1 MSLSYDGINLISCSN
16 VRYKVFLHARALLPT
31 GWRDQLNM
39 CQAEEE
45 AKANTPP
52 VSCSSRSLVMR
63 SWTLAKL
70 DRNRVWPFRLQRLQL
85 LNTHSKP
92 EQRLKWNYYLLAK

>member
-16 VRYKVFLHARALLPT
+16 VRYKVFLLAWALLPT

-52 VSCSSRSLVMR
+52 VSCSSRSPVMR

-70 DRNRVWPFRLQRLQL
+70 DRNVAIQTPEAAAVEYAQQARAKTEMEL
-85 LNTHSKP
+85 LPAS
-92 EQRLKWNYYLLAK
+92 

>member
-1 MSLSYDGINLISCSN
+1 
-16 VRYKVFLHARALLPT
+16 VFLHAWALLPT

-52 VSCSSRSLVMR
+52 V
-63 SWTLAKL
+63 LAAAPGVQWWGAGRWL
-70 DRNRVWPFRLQRLQL
+70 
-85 LNTHSKP
+85 S
-92 EQRLKWNYYLLAK
+92 